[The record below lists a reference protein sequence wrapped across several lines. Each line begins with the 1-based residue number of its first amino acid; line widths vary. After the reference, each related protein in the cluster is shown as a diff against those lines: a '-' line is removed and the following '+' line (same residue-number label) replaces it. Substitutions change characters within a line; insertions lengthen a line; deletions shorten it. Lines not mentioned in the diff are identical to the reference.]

1 MVKNLPAN
9 ARGVGLISGS
19 GDALEKE
26 MANPLQYFCLE
37 NPMDKGTWQATVHD
51 AAKSVRHN
59 LATKRQGVTKLL
71 VSLF

>member
-26 MANPLQYFCLE
+26 MANRSSIFVWKIPWTKELGRLESMMLQ
-37 NPMDKGTWQATVHD
+37 K
-51 AAKSVRHN
+51 
-59 LATKRQGVTKLL
+59 
-71 VSLF
+71 VSDTT